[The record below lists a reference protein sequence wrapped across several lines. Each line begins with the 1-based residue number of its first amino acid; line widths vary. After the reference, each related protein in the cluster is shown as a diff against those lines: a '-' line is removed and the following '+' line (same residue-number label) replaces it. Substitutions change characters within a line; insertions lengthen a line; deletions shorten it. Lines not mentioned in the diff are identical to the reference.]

1 MKRFVF
7 PVLLALS
14 LLMGALPATTRA
26 AEIIQFQS
34 SGLGT
39 YADFI
44 TSEGDCIIT
53 RVKIQAA
60 DQRLKQAGKP
70 DTPTRVLIVIT
81 KTDTCAAQSL
91 ITAVDVVEV
100 APSAVQI
107 DQQLNT
113 ATVQMTGVE
122 IYDYDSDT
130 LVPVDINMTW
140 TATGDARRL
149 KGALTE
155 RLGDLTISQRYDES
169 YRPSA
174 ATGTVS
180 LAGSANLTPE
190 PTQRAKIESIR
201 SNETV
206 ISR

>member
-14 LLMGALPATTRA
+14 LLMGALPASTRA
-26 AEIIQFQS
+26 ADIIQFQM
-34 SGLGT
+34 SGLG
-39 YADFI
+39 AAARF
-44 TSEGDCIIT
+44 TSASECVVTQVRLD
-53 RVKIQAA
+53 AA

-70 DTPTRVLIVIT
+70 DTPTKVFVLIS
-81 KTDTCAAQSL
+81 KYDMCADKPLVFAASV
-91 ITAVDVVEV
+91 VDV
-100 APSAVQI
+100 APSALHV
-107 DQQLNT
+107 DQQLNQAT
-113 ATVQMTGVE
+113 LQVNGLEIFEYESATV
-122 IYDYDSDT
+122 
-130 LVPVDINMTW
+130 VPVDINMTW
-140 TATGDARRL
+140 TATDGVYRL
-149 KGALTE
+149 KGSHTQS
-155 RLGDLTISQRYDES
+155 LGDFTISQRYDES

-201 SNETV
+201 MNETV